1 MKKEVQALI
10 KRRRAR
16 VIPAI
21 LMAIAGLILIG
32 IVVLV
37 VAAVSNGPGLG
48 VLKTAT
54 PTVTASATV
63 TPTPTI
69 PTATSTPA
77 ETATIT
83 PSPGP
88 SPTPT
93 QNIYTVENGDTLFS
107 IAAKFHANVCTL
119 MAVNNI
125 TNPSVIAV
133 GQKLLIPDPNTKLPT
148 PTPLPT
154 GLPRGATL
162 LYVVQCGDTLD
173 SIAAKFNSTGDD
185 IAKVNN
191 IKDPLSIQIGQTL
204 KVRVNIAT
212 ATPTVTAS
220 KSPAGTGVAGTA
232 TATPAA
238 TGAAR
243 FTATP

>member
-10 KRRRAR
+10 NRRRAR

-32 IVVLV
+32 LAVVV
-37 VAAVSNGPGLG
+37 VAAISNGPGLG
-48 VLKTAT
+48 VVKTAT
-54 PTVTASATV
+54 PTASASATI
-63 TPTPTI
+63 TPTPTV
-69 PTATSTPA
+69 PTATSTEA

-88 SPTPT
+88 SPTAT

-107 IAAKFHANVCTL
+107 IASKFKANVCTL

-125 TNPSVIAV
+125 TNPSVLAV
-133 GQKLLIPDPNTKLPT
+133 GQKLLIPGPDTQLPT

-154 GLPRGATL
+154 GLPRGAIL
-162 LYVVQCGDTLD
+162 NYVVQCGDTLEI
-173 SIAAKFNSTGDD
+173 IAGKFNSTGDD
-185 IAKVNN
+185 IAKLNN
-191 IKDPLSIQIGQTL
+191 IKDPTSIQIGQTL

-212 ATPTVTAS
+212 PTP
-220 KSPAGTGVAGTA
+220 TA
-232 TATPAA
+232 TANKTTTATSAA
-238 TGAAR
+238 TGTAAPPATGTAR